1 MNRWAARHLDALQA
15 DLEPDEE
22 VRAADRLVLSKARAR
37 TALGHADAAG
47 FPVPGTVFVL
57 GVSNQRLLFW
67 KASKGMARPIELFGG
82 LPLDEVAAVR
92 VVTRLWLTRLAV
104 LLEAGPL
111 LVAKPLWGKGCRD
124 VAAAF
129 ADARSRR

>member
-1 MNRWAARHLDALQA
+1 VNRWAARHLDRLQVGL
-15 DLEPDEE
+15 DEGEE

-47 FPVPGTVFVL
+47 FPVPGTIFVL
-57 GVSNQRLLFW
+57 GVSNERLLFW
-67 KASKGMARPIELFGG
+67 KASKGFARPLELAGG

-92 VVTRLWLTRLAV
+92 VVTRLWLTRIAV

-111 LVAKPLWGKGCRD
+111 LVAKPLWGRGSRE

-129 ADARSRR
+129 TEARSTH